1 MGLFIVFIIIII
13 YVALSQS
20 VKQSNNQ
27 NRRGNNPA
35 MGRPPQQI
43 YRPQMNQPQRTY
55 QQVPKQQ
62 HTYQQTMNQPQRAY
76 QQAPVQPHPMYQR
89 APDPQMNRQQAQQ
102 QLKNRLAE
110 KYQSAAAEE
119 MSAMEV
125 IEPMEFTYDIPQ
137 SDNMKKVQEL
147 MVTGFSGNL
156 NFERDFVAEGIETEE
171 QLNYLRAMHCDM
183 VQGYIFSKPL
193 SISDFEKWC
202 ANMQKNNASN

>member
-27 NRRGNNPA
+27 NRRGNNPV

-43 YRPQMNQPQRTY
+43 YRPQMNQPQRAY
-55 QQVPKQQ
+55 QQAPV
-62 HTYQQTMNQPQRAY
+62 QPQRAY
-76 QQAPVQPHPMYQR
+76 QQAPAQPHPMYQQ

-156 NFERDFVAEGIETEE
+156 NFERDFVAEGIEM
-171 QLNYLRAMHCDM
+171 LNR
-183 VQGYIFSKPL
+183 
-193 SISDFEKWC
+193 FEL
-202 ANMQKNNASN
+202 Q

>member
-55 QQVPKQQ
+55 QQTMNQPQRA
-62 HTYQQTMNQPQRAY
+62 YQQAPAQPQRAY
-76 QQAPVQPHPMYQR
+76 QQAPVQPHPMYQQ
-89 APDPQMNRQQAQQ
+89 APDPQMNRRQAQQ

-156 NFERDFVAEGIETEE
+156 NFERDFVAEGIEM
-171 QLNYLRAMHCDM
+171 LNR
-183 VQGYIFSKPL
+183 
-193 SISDFEKWC
+193 FEL
-202 ANMQKNNASN
+202 Q

>member
-55 QQVPKQQ
+55 QQ
-62 HTYQQTMNQPQRAY
+62 TMNQPQWAY
-76 QQAPVQPHPMYQR
+76 QQAPVQPHPMYQQ

-156 NFERDFVAEGIETEE
+156 NFERDFVAEGIEM
-171 QLNYLRAMHCDM
+171 LNR
-183 VQGYIFSKPL
+183 
-193 SISDFEKWC
+193 FEL
-202 ANMQKNNASN
+202 Q

>member
-55 QQVPKQQ
+55 QQ
-62 HTYQQTMNQPQRAY
+62 TMNQPQRAY
-76 QQAPVQPHPMYQR
+76 QQAPAQPQRAYKQAPVQPHPMYQQ

-156 NFERDFVAEGIETEE
+156 NFERDFVAEGIEM
-171 QLNYLRAMHCDM
+171 LNR
-183 VQGYIFSKPL
+183 
-193 SISDFEKWC
+193 FEL
-202 ANMQKNNASN
+202 Q

>member
-55 QQVPKQQ
+55 QQTMNQPQRA
-62 HTYQQTMNQPQRAY
+62 YQQAPAQPQRAY
-76 QQAPVQPHPMYQR
+76 QQAPVQPHPMYQQ

-156 NFERDFVAEGIETEE
+156 NFERDFVAEGIET
-171 QLNYLRAMHCDM
+171 
-183 VQGYIFSKPL
+183 
-193 SISDFEKWC
+193 
-202 ANMQKNNASN
+202 SNRLELQYRP

>member
-55 QQVPKQQ
+55 QQ
-62 HTYQQTMNQPQRAY
+62 TMNQPQRAY
-76 QQAPVQPHPMYQR
+76 QQAPAQPQRAYQQTPVQPHPMYQQ

-156 NFERDFVAEGIETEE
+156 NFERDFVAEGIEM
-171 QLNYLRAMHCDM
+171 LNR
-183 VQGYIFSKPL
+183 
-193 SISDFEKWC
+193 FEL
-202 ANMQKNNASN
+202 Q

>member
-43 YRPQMNQPQRTY
+43 YRPQMGQPQRTY
-55 QQVPKQQ
+55 QQTMNQPQRA
-62 HTYQQTMNQPQRAY
+62 YQQAPAQPQRAY
-76 QQAPVQPHPMYQR
+76 QQAPVQPHPMYQQ

-156 NFERDFVAEGIETEE
+156 NFERDFVAEGIEM
-171 QLNYLRAMHCDM
+171 LNR
-183 VQGYIFSKPL
+183 
-193 SISDFEKWC
+193 FEL
-202 ANMQKNNASN
+202 Q

>member
-55 QQVPKQQ
+55 QQ
-62 HTYQQTMNQPQRAY
+62 TMNQPQRAY
-76 QQAPVQPHPMYQR
+76 QQAPAQPQRAYHQAPVQPHPMYQQ

-156 NFERDFVAEGIETEE
+156 NFERDFVAEGIEM
-171 QLNYLRAMHCDM
+171 LNR
-183 VQGYIFSKPL
+183 
-193 SISDFEKWC
+193 FEL
-202 ANMQKNNASN
+202 Q

>member
-43 YRPQMNQPQRTY
+43 YRPQMSQLQR
-55 QQVPKQQ
+55 
-62 HTYQQTMNQPQRAY
+62 TYQQTMNQPQRAYQQAPAQPQRAY
-76 QQAPVQPHPMYQR
+76 QQAPVQPHPMYQQ

-156 NFERDFVAEGIETEE
+156 NFERDFVAEGIEM
-171 QLNYLRAMHCDM
+171 LNR
-183 VQGYIFSKPL
+183 
-193 SISDFEKWC
+193 FEL
-202 ANMQKNNASN
+202 Q

>member
-55 QQVPKQQ
+55 QQTMNQPQQ
-62 HTYQQTMNQPQRAY
+62 AYQQTMNQPQRAY
-76 QQAPVQPHPMYQR
+76 QQSSVQPHPMYQQ

-156 NFERDFVAEGIETEE
+156 NFERDFVAEGIEM
-171 QLNYLRAMHCDM
+171 LNR
-183 VQGYIFSKPL
+183 
-193 SISDFEKWC
+193 FEL
-202 ANMQKNNASN
+202 Q

>member
-55 QQVPKQQ
+55 QQTMNQPQRA
-62 HTYQQTMNQPQRAY
+62 YQQAPAQPQRAY
-76 QQAPVQPHPMYQR
+76 QQAPVQPHPMYQQ
-89 APDPQMNRQQAQQ
+89 AADPQMNRQQAQQ

-156 NFERDFVAEGIETEE
+156 NFERDFVAEGIEM
-171 QLNYLRAMHCDM
+171 LNR
-183 VQGYIFSKPL
+183 
-193 SISDFEKWC
+193 FEL
-202 ANMQKNNASN
+202 Q

>member
-55 QQVPKQQ
+55 QQ
-62 HTYQQTMNQPQRAY
+62 TMNQQAPAQPQRAY
-76 QQAPVQPHPMYQR
+76 QQAPVQPHPMYQQ

-156 NFERDFVAEGIETEE
+156 NFERDFVAEGIEM
-171 QLNYLRAMHCDM
+171 LNR
-183 VQGYIFSKPL
+183 
-193 SISDFEKWC
+193 FEL
-202 ANMQKNNASN
+202 Q

>member
-1 MGLFIVFIIIII
+1 MGLFVVFIIIII

-35 MGRPPQQI
+35 MGRPSQQM

-55 QQVPKQQ
+55 QQTMNQPQQ
-62 HTYQQTMNQPQRAY
+62 AYQQTMNQPQRAY
-76 QQAPVQPHPMYQR
+76 QQAPAQPHPMYQQ

-156 NFERDFVAEGIETEE
+156 NFERDFVAEGIEM
-171 QLNYLRAMHCDM
+171 LNR
-183 VQGYIFSKPL
+183 
-193 SISDFEKWC
+193 FEL
-202 ANMQKNNASN
+202 Q

>member
-43 YRPQMNQPQRTY
+43 YRPQMNQTQRTY
-55 QQVPKQQ
+55 QQVPNQQ

-76 QQAPVQPHPMYQR
+76 QQAPVQPHPMYQQ
-89 APDPQMNRQQAQQ
+89 APDPQMNRQQ

-156 NFERDFVAEGIETEE
+156 NFERDFVAEGIEM
-171 QLNYLRAMHCDM
+171 LNR
-183 VQGYIFSKPL
+183 
-193 SISDFEKWC
+193 FEL
-202 ANMQKNNASN
+202 Q

>member
-55 QQVPKQQ
+55 QQTMNQPQRA
-62 HTYQQTMNQPQRAY
+62 YQQAPAQPQRAY
-76 QQAPVQPHPMYQR
+76 QQAPVQPHPMYQQ

-147 MVTGFSGNL
+147 MVTGFSSNL
-156 NFERDFVAEGIETEE
+156 NFERDFVAEGIEM
-171 QLNYLRAMHCDM
+171 LNR
-183 VQGYIFSKPL
+183 
-193 SISDFEKWC
+193 FEL
-202 ANMQKNNASN
+202 Q

>member
-1 MGLFIVFIIIII
+1 MGLFVVFIIIII

-35 MGRPPQQI
+35 MGRPPQQM
-43 YRPQMNQPQRTY
+43 YRPQMNQPQR
-55 QQVPKQQ
+55 
-62 HTYQQTMNQPQRAY
+62 TYQQTMNQPQRAY
-76 QQAPVQPHPMYQR
+76 QQAPVQPHPMYQQ
-89 APDPQMNRQQAQQ
+89 APDPQMNKQQAQQ

-156 NFERDFVAEGIETEE
+156 NFERDFVAEGIEM
-171 QLNYLRAMHCDM
+171 LNR
-183 VQGYIFSKPL
+183 
-193 SISDFEKWC
+193 FEL
-202 ANMQKNNASN
+202 Q

>member
-35 MGRPPQQI
+35 MRRPPQQM
-43 YRPQMNQPQRTY
+43 PN
-55 QQVPKQQ
+55 QQ
-62 HTYQQTMNQPQRAY
+62 HIYQQTMNQPQRAY
-76 QQAPVQPHPMYQR
+76 QQAPVQPHPMYQQ

-110 KYQSAAAEE
+110 KYQSAAAEK

-156 NFERDFVAEGIETEE
+156 NFERDFVAEGIEM
-171 QLNYLRAMHCDM
+171 LNR
-183 VQGYIFSKPL
+183 
-193 SISDFEKWC
+193 FEL
-202 ANMQKNNASN
+202 Q

>member
-1 MGLFIVFIIIII
+1 MGLFVVFIIIII

-35 MGRPPQQI
+35 MGRPPQQM
-43 YRPQMNQPQRTY
+43 YRPQMNQPHTY
-55 QQVPKQQ
+55 QQMPNQP
-62 HTYQQTMNQPQRAY
+62 HTYQQTMNQSQRTYQQAPAQPQRAY
-76 QQAPVQPHPMYQR
+76 QQAPVQPHPMYQQ
-89 APDPQMNRQQAQQ
+89 APDPQMNKQQAQQ

-147 MVTGFSGNL
+147 MATGFSGNL
-156 NFERDFVAEGIETEE
+156 NFERDFVAEGIEM
-171 QLNYLRAMHCDM
+171 LNR
-183 VQGYIFSKPL
+183 
-193 SISDFEKWC
+193 FEL
-202 ANMQKNNASN
+202 Q

>member
-35 MGRPPQQI
+35 MGRPPQQM

-55 QQVPKQQ
+55 QQMPNQQ

-76 QQAPVQPHPMYQR
+76 QQAPVQPQRAYQQAPAQPQR
-89 APDPQMNRQQAQQ
+89 AYQQAPDPQMNRQQAQQ

-156 NFERDFVAEGIETEE
+156 NFERDFVAEGIEM
-171 QLNYLRAMHCDM
+171 LNR
-183 VQGYIFSKPL
+183 
-193 SISDFEKWC
+193 FEL
-202 ANMQKNNASN
+202 Q

>member
-1 MGLFIVFIIIII
+1 MGLFVVFIIIII

-43 YRPQMNQPQRTY
+43 YRPQMNQPQRAY
-55 QQVPKQQ
+55 QQAPV
-62 HTYQQTMNQPQRAY
+62 QPQRAY
-76 QQAPVQPHPMYQR
+76 QQAPAQPHPMYQQ

-110 KYQSAAAEE
+110 KYQSAEAEE

-156 NFERDFVAEGIETEE
+156 NFERDFVAEGIEM
-171 QLNYLRAMHCDM
+171 LNR
-183 VQGYIFSKPL
+183 
-193 SISDFEKWC
+193 FEL
-202 ANMQKNNASN
+202 Q

>member
-55 QQVPKQQ
+55 QQTMNQPQRA
-62 HTYQQTMNQPQRAY
+62 YQQAPAQPQRAY
-76 QQAPVQPHPMYQR
+76 QQAPVQPHPMYQQ

-156 NFERDFVAEGIETEE
+156 NFERDFVAEGIEM
-171 QLNYLRAMHCDM
+171 LNH
-183 VQGYIFSKPL
+183 
-193 SISDFEKWC
+193 FEL
-202 ANMQKNNASN
+202 Q

>member
-55 QQVPKQQ
+55 QQ
-62 HTYQQTMNQPQRAY
+62 TMNQPQRAY
-76 QQAPVQPHPMYQR
+76 QQAPAQPHPMYQQ

-110 KYQSAAAEE
+110 KYQSAAAEK

-156 NFERDFVAEGIETEE
+156 NFERDFVAEGIEM
-171 QLNYLRAMHCDM
+171 LNR
-183 VQGYIFSKPL
+183 
-193 SISDFEKWC
+193 FEL
-202 ANMQKNNASN
+202 Q

>member
-35 MGRPPQQI
+35 M
-43 YRPQMNQPQRTY
+43 
-55 QQVPKQQ
+55 
-62 HTYQQTMNQPQRAY
+62 
-76 QQAPVQPHPMYQR
+76 
-89 APDPQMNRQQAQQ
+89 DPQMNRQQAQQ

-156 NFERDFVAEGIETEE
+156 NFERDFVAEGIEM
-171 QLNYLRAMHCDM
+171 LNR
-183 VQGYIFSKPL
+183 
-193 SISDFEKWC
+193 FEL
-202 ANMQKNNASN
+202 Q

>member
-55 QQVPKQQ
+55 QQTPA
-62 HTYQQTMNQPQRAY
+62 QPQRAY
-76 QQAPVQPHPMYQR
+76 QQAPVQPHPMYQQ

-156 NFERDFVAEGIETEE
+156 NFERDFVAEGIEM
-171 QLNYLRAMHCDM
+171 LNR
-183 VQGYIFSKPL
+183 
-193 SISDFEKWC
+193 FEL
-202 ANMQKNNASN
+202 Q

>member
-55 QQVPKQQ
+55 QQTMNQPQR
-62 HTYQQTMNQPQRAY
+62 TYQQTMNQPQRAY
-76 QQAPVQPHPMYQR
+76 QQAPVQPHPMYQQ

-110 KYQSAAAEE
+110 KYQSAAAEK

-156 NFERDFVAEGIETEE
+156 NFERDFVAEGIEM
-171 QLNYLRAMHCDM
+171 LNR
-183 VQGYIFSKPL
+183 
-193 SISDFEKWC
+193 FEL
-202 ANMQKNNASN
+202 Q

>member
-1 MGLFIVFIIIII
+1 MGLFVVFIIIII

-35 MGRPPQQI
+35 MGRPPQQV
-43 YRPQMNQPQRTY
+43 YRSQMNQPQRTY
-55 QQVPKQQ
+55 QQAQAQQ
-62 HTYQQTMNQPQRAY
+62 YTYQQTMNQPQRAY
-76 QQAPVQPHPMYQR
+76 QQAPVQPQRTYQQAPVQPHPMYQQ
-89 APDPQMNRQQAQQ
+89 APDSQMNRQQAQQ

-156 NFERDFVAEGIETEE
+156 NFERDFVAEGIEM
-171 QLNYLRAMHCDM
+171 LNR
-183 VQGYIFSKPL
+183 
-193 SISDFEKWC
+193 FEL
-202 ANMQKNNASN
+202 Q

>member
-1 MGLFIVFIIIII
+1 MGLFVVFIIIII

-35 MGRPPQQI
+35 MGRPPQQV
-43 YRPQMNQPQRTY
+43 YRSQMNQPQRTY
-55 QQVPKQQ
+55 QQAQAQQ

-76 QQAPVQPHPMYQR
+76 QQASAQPHPMYQQT
-89 APDPQMNRQQAQQ
+89 PNPQMNKQQEQQ

-110 KYQSAAAEE
+110 KYQSVAAEE
-119 MSAMEV
+119 ISAMEV

-147 MVTGFSGNL
+147 IVTGFSGNL
-156 NFERDFVAEGIETEE
+156 NFERDFVAEGIEM
-171 QLNYLRAMHCDM
+171 LNR
-183 VQGYIFSKPL
+183 
-193 SISDFEKWC
+193 FEL
-202 ANMQKNNASN
+202 Q

>member
-43 YRPQMNQPQRTY
+43 YRPQMNQPQR
-55 QQVPKQQ
+55 
-62 HTYQQTMNQPQRAY
+62 AY
-76 QQAPVQPHPMYQR
+76 QQAPVQPHPMYQQ

-102 QLKNRLAE
+102 QLKNWLAE

-156 NFERDFVAEGIETEE
+156 NFERDFVAEGIEM
-171 QLNYLRAMHCDM
+171 LNR
-183 VQGYIFSKPL
+183 
-193 SISDFEKWC
+193 FEL
-202 ANMQKNNASN
+202 Q

>member
-55 QQVPKQQ
+55 QQTMNQPQRA
-62 HTYQQTMNQPQRAY
+62 YQQAPAQPQRAY
-76 QQAPVQPHPMYQR
+76 QQAPVQPHPMYQQ

-110 KYQSAAAEE
+110 KYQSAVAEE

-156 NFERDFVAEGIETEE
+156 NFERDFVAEGIEM
-171 QLNYLRAMHCDM
+171 LNR
-183 VQGYIFSKPL
+183 
-193 SISDFEKWC
+193 FEL
-202 ANMQKNNASN
+202 Q

>member
-43 YRPQMNQPQRTY
+43 YPPQMNQPQRTY
-55 QQVPKQQ
+55 QQTMNQPQRA
-62 HTYQQTMNQPQRAY
+62 YQQAPAQPQRAY
-76 QQAPVQPHPMYQR
+76 QQAPVQPHPMYQQ

-125 IEPMEFTYDIPQ
+125 REPMEFTYDIPQ

-156 NFERDFVAEGIETEE
+156 NFERDFVAEGIEM
-171 QLNYLRAMHCDM
+171 LNR
-183 VQGYIFSKPL
+183 
-193 SISDFEKWC
+193 FEL
-202 ANMQKNNASN
+202 Q

>member
-43 YRPQMNQPQRTY
+43 YRPQMNQP
-55 QQVPKQQ
+55 K
-62 HTYQQTMNQPQRAY
+62 RAY
-76 QQAPVQPHPMYQR
+76 QQAAAQPHPMYQQT
-89 APDPQMNRQQAQQ
+89 PDPQMNRQQAQQ

-110 KYQSAAAEE
+110 KYQSQMQQKYQQQNGAPENKILQQMELHAAEE
-119 MSAMEV
+119 RTEEAKATAAEKSAATEKISAMEV

-156 NFERDFVAEGIETEE
+156 NFERDFVAEGIEM
-171 QLNYLRAMHCDM
+171 LNR
-183 VQGYIFSKPL
+183 
-193 SISDFEKWC
+193 FEL
-202 ANMQKNNASN
+202 Q

>member
-27 NRRGNNPA
+27 NRRGNNPT

-43 YRPQMNQPQRTY
+43 YRPQMNQPQR
-55 QQVPKQQ
+55 
-62 HTYQQTMNQPQRAY
+62 TYQQTMNQPQRAY
-76 QQAPVQPHPMYQR
+76 QQAPVQPHPMYQQ

-156 NFERDFVAEGIETEE
+156 NFERDFVAEGIEM
-171 QLNYLRAMHCDM
+171 LNR
-183 VQGYIFSKPL
+183 
-193 SISDFEKWC
+193 FEL
-202 ANMQKNNASN
+202 Q

>member
-55 QQVPKQQ
+55 QQTMNQPQRA
-62 HTYQQTMNQPQRAY
+62 YQQAPAQPQRAY
-76 QQAPVQPHPMYQR
+76 QQAPVQPHPMYQQ

-156 NFERDFVAEGIETEE
+156 NFERDFVAERIEM
-171 QLNYLRAMHCDM
+171 LNR
-183 VQGYIFSKPL
+183 
-193 SISDFEKWC
+193 FEL
-202 ANMQKNNASN
+202 Q

>member
-35 MGRPPQQI
+35 MGRPPQQV
-43 YRPQMNQPQRTY
+43 YRSQMNQPQRTY
-55 QQVPKQQ
+55 QQAQAQQ

-76 QQAPVQPHPMYQR
+76 QQASAQPHPMYQQT
-89 APDPQMNRQQAQQ
+89 PNPQMNKQQEQQ

-147 MVTGFSGNL
+147 IVTGFSGNL
-156 NFERDFVAEGIETEE
+156 NFERDFVAEGIEM
-171 QLNYLRAMHCDM
+171 LNR
-183 VQGYIFSKPL
+183 
-193 SISDFEKWC
+193 FEL
-202 ANMQKNNASN
+202 Q

>member
-35 MGRPPQQI
+35 MGRPLQQI

-55 QQVPKQQ
+55 QQVPNQQ

-76 QQAPVQPHPMYQR
+76 QQAPVQPNPMYQQ
-89 APDPQMNRQQAQQ
+89 APDPQTNRQQAQQ

-156 NFERDFVAEGIETEE
+156 NFERDFVAEGIEM
-171 QLNYLRAMHCDM
+171 LNR
-183 VQGYIFSKPL
+183 
-193 SISDFEKWC
+193 FEL
-202 ANMQKNNASN
+202 Q

>member
-13 YVALSQS
+13 YVALSKS

-55 QQVPKQQ
+55 QQ
-62 HTYQQTMNQPQRAY
+62 TMNQPQRAY
-76 QQAPVQPHPMYQR
+76 QQAPAQPQRTYQQAPVQPHPMYQQ

-156 NFERDFVAEGIETEE
+156 NFERDFVAEGIEM
-171 QLNYLRAMHCDM
+171 LNR
-183 VQGYIFSKPL
+183 
-193 SISDFEKWC
+193 FEL
-202 ANMQKNNASN
+202 Q

>member
-55 QQVPKQQ
+55 QQ
-62 HTYQQTMNQPQRAY
+62 
-76 QQAPVQPHPMYQR
+76 APVQPHPMYQQ

-156 NFERDFVAEGIETEE
+156 NFERDFVAEGIEM
-171 QLNYLRAMHCDM
+171 LNR
-183 VQGYIFSKPL
+183 
-193 SISDFEKWC
+193 FEL
-202 ANMQKNNASN
+202 Q